1 MENQSEKRKGLVGV
15 FIIAGIALLLIAMC
29 ASLCLTAQPA
39 LVKER
44 DSRFHRAR
52 ILLCA
57 WGVLVSLRDEASY
70 DQRKAALDAAP
81 SEWVPALERL
91 SGIAEIELLLEEP
104 EKTPPRA
111 IPPEY
116 LGGFEIN
123 AAGNNGILYI
133 GMYKGYLVGS
143 VRFPGWGK
151 GAIEPLKGV
160 RIDGDAIYFTRSVST
175 PEEAMRTG
183 STLYFIQNYSGRYGR
198 NGTVIHGFYTI
209 QGARKPWEAHRKR

>member
-1 MENQSEKRKGLVGV
+1 MENQSVKRKKYRL
-15 FIIAGIALLLIAMC
+15 ILLIAGIALLIAALC
-29 ASLCLTAQPA
+29 ATLYFSARPA

-44 DSRFHRAR
+44 DSRYHRAR
-52 ILLCA
+52 IVLCA
-57 WGVLVSLRDEASY
+57 WGVLVSLRDEVSY

-91 SGIAEIELLLEEP
+91 SGIAEIELLFEEP
-104 EKTPPRA
+104 EKTPPHA

-133 GMYKGYLVGS
+133 GVYKGYLVGS

-160 RIDGDAIYFTRSVST
+160 RIDGDAIYFTRSVTT
-175 PEEAMRTG
+175 PEEARRTG
-183 STLYFIQNYSGRYGR
+183 STLYFVQNYSGRYGR